1 MKSEQIKNLIMA
13 VLPRATVA
21 EDSCE
26 NHGFFEIN
34 YNGRFGILYLNPDG
48 SLHFD
53 SSAKEHEYGEFPT
66 KVSFEELESALK
78 ELSETKCAN

>member
-1 MKSEQIKNLIMA
+1 MKSEQIRNLVAAI
-13 VLPRATVA
+13 LPNASIV

-26 NHGFFEIN
+26 NHGFFEVN
-34 YNGRFGILYLNPDG
+34 YNGRFGIVYLNPNG

-53 SSAKEHEYGEFPT
+53 SSIKEYAYGELPA

-78 ELSETKCAN
+78 ELSETKCVN